1 MFREVSVEYRVSL
14 YRHRTM
20 TAEDLDTMDKR
31 NDSPPMSDQ
40 ATSDFCKLISR
51 RESGTKSTCA
61 ASKSAEVKVN

>member
-1 MFREVSVEYRVSL
+1 
-14 YRHRTM
+14 M